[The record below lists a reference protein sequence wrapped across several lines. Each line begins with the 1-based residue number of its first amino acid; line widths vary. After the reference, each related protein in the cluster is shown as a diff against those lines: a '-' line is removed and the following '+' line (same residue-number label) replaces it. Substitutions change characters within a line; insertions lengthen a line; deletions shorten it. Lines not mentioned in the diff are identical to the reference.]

1 MWQHCSAATLL
12 RKHQNS
18 HNADF
23 STCFSLFCLLSPS
36 IHSWGTWLCKELAQS
51 TTGLI
56 FLAQTSAWLPGCLR
70 IESAILPSA
79 APYQL
84 LITSACS
91 LQHATCEWENN
102 YERTKNSLE
111 GVEDAQ
117 ARHTANT
124 SLVAFSDSFLCTHTQ
139 HTVPHAAWC
148 ACKSIKVFVS
158 SGPRLTPRARLP
170 DKCKYRTLCMFY
182 TASWKHLFNATIV
195 LQAQLLQRRN
205 EETTAQQAVCRVWHA
220 QGDVH
225 GGAAVARGTGRGAR

>member
-1 MWQHCSAATLL
+1 MQRTGPE
-12 RKHQNS
+12 
-18 HNADF
+18 HNRFNIPCAN
-23 STCFSLFCLLSPS
+23 FCL
-36 IHSWGTWLCKELAQS
+36 A
-51 TTGLI
+51 
-56 FLAQTSAWLPGCLR
+56 AWLPSHWKRNPAVCCALSTADYKCLQ
-70 IESAILPSA
+70 LA
-79 APYQL
+79 ACNMRYE
-84 LITSACS
+84 I
-91 LQHATCEWENN
+91 N

-111 GVEDAQ
+111 SVEDAQ

-139 HTVPHAAWC
+139 HTVPHPAWC